1 MTAEISP
8 KDLKARLDAGETIAV
23 IDVREDWEVARGMID
38 GATHIVMNDIPDSLD
53 QIPKDQPVVFV
64 CKSGRR
70 SEQVTDWVAAQG
82 YPNVL
87 NMSGGVMRWTQ
98 EVDPSF
104 PGRY

>member
-8 KDLKARLDAGETIAV
+8 KDLKARLDAGEAIML

-64 CKSGRR
+64 CKSGAR
-70 SEQVTDWVAAQG
+70 SGRVTEWVAAQG
-82 YPNVL
+82 FPNVINL
-87 NMSGGVMRWTQ
+87 AGGVIRWST
-98 EVDPSF
+98 EIDPSF